1 MLEAVVNLAST
12 DTLASAVL
20 SLSETFHCTPLEVFR
35 TMTDIA
41 CVIAAVFAIFLSF
54 WVDYLF
60 YKVPRLFRKLRP
72 HFYRIIHRILKV

>member
-35 TMTDIA
+35 
-41 CVIAAVFAIFLSF
+41 SF